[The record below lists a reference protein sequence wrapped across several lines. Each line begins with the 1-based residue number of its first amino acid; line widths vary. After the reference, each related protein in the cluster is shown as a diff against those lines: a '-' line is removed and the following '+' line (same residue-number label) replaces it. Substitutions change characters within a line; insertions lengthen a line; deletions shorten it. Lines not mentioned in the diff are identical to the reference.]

1 MANTS
6 ILDSLADIVE
16 AVRGDFEQERR
27 VLSFEAYLEMFAA
40 NPIRHSRPAPEYL
53 RDAFDFFGTTRLQQ
67 PWGEVHR
74 YRLFDLGWLPAEDS
88 RREALIGQE
97 GVQGEIYRILA
108 NFVREGRANR
118 LALLHGPNGSA
129 KSTLARC
136 IMLALE
142 HYSKL
147 DEGALYRFHWVF
159 PTRNVA
165 RGAIGFGGKSQSR
178 SNADSYAHLDDDEIE
193 ARIGDEVRDHPLL
206 LLPERERRRLL
217 LQAHERAGVE
227 QPPNRWLW
235 HGALSHKNRTVFDA
249 LLASNEGDLQAV
261 LRHVQVERYFISRR
275 YRVGAVTLG
284 PELSID
290 ARERQV
296 TMDRSL
302 SALPSSLQAVSLYEA
317 QGELVEA
324 SGGLLEFSDML
335 KRPPEAF
342 KYLQVTVE
350 TGEFALPSQNVATNC
365 VMMASA
371 NEAELGVFRQ
381 RPEFESFRGRIEL
394 VRTGYLLSWKQEQA
408 IYEAQIVPQV
418 RGHVAPHATR
428 MAAMFAVLTRLRAPD
443 PEHYPRPVRSVI
455 RGLAAIEKLD
465 LYAALE
471 VPARLDA
478 EKARALRSVVE
489 MMFHEFDASA
499 SYEGDMG
506 ASPREMRSVLLD
518 AAQSDQYHGLSP
530 FAVLE
535 ELDRLCAREGE
546 YSWQVEDP
554 KEGGYHDHA
563 EFRTLLRDRLFTSI
577 EDEFRIASQLVDE
590 QSYGD
595 LFGRYIHHVNAWVKG
610 EKVRNPLTGDHD
622 DPDEHLMMEV
632 EALLRLPDEREAL
645 RHSLMSRIAAWAI
658 EHPDEAIDNR
668 VVFDSDIRRLRDAVF
683 AERREAL
690 ARLCAD
696 IVTLERE
703 GGEDLDAR
711 RRGEAEKTLDRLC
724 ATFGYERGSALDAAS
739 RLVKERL
746 GELLG

>member
-1 MANTS
+1 MASTS
-6 ILDSLADIVE
+6 ILESLADIVD
-16 AVRGDFEQERR
+16 AVRADFQLERR
-27 VLSFEAYLEMFAA
+27 VLSFEEYLEMFGA
-40 NPIRHSRPAPEYL
+40 NPVRHSRSSAEYL
-53 RDAFDFFGTTRLQQ
+53 RDAFDHFGTERFQA
-67 PWGEVHR
+67 PWGEVVR
-74 YRLFDLGWLPAEDS
+74 YRLFDLGWLTPEDA

-97 GVQGEIYRILA
+97 GVQAELYRILS

-129 KSTLARC
+129 KSKVARC

-142 HYSKL
+142 HYSQL
-147 DEGALYRFHWVF
+147 DEGALYRFQWIL

-165 RGAIGFGGKSQSR
+165 RGAIGFGGKGEQRVS
-178 SNADSYAHLDDDEIE
+178 AGSYAHLDEDQVE
-193 ARIGDEVRDHPLL
+193 ARIADEVRDHPLL
-206 LLPERERRRLL
+206 LLPERERRHLL
-217 LQAHERAGVE
+217 AALHERMALDH
-227 QPPNRWLW
+227 PPSRWLW
-235 HGALSHKNRTVFDA
+235 HGTLSHKNRAVFDA
-249 LLASNEGDLQAV
+249 LLSSNEGDLQAV
-261 LRHVQVERYFISRR
+261 LRHVQVQRYFISRR
-275 YRVGAVTLG
+275 YRVGAVTVG

-324 SGGLLEFSDML
+324 SGGVLEFSDLL

-365 VMMASA
+365 VMVASA
-371 NEAELGVFRQ
+371 NESELAVFRQ

-394 VRTGYLLSWKQEQA
+394 VRAGYLVSWKQEQQ

-443 PEHYPRPVRSVI
+443 AEHYPRSVRGII
-455 RGLAAIEKLD
+455 RSLTAAEKLE
-465 LYAALE
+465 LYASLE
-471 VPARLDA
+471 VPTRLDA
-478 EKARALRSVVE
+478 DKARTLRAVVE
-489 MMFHEFDASA
+489 TMFHEFDAHS
-499 SYEGDMG
+499 SYEGDIG

-518 AAQSDQYHGLSP
+518 AAQNEQYYGLSP

-535 ELDRLCAREGE
+535 ELDQLCAREGE
-546 YSWQVEDP
+546 YSWQAEEP

-563 EFRTLLRDRLFTSI
+563 EFRTILKDRLFTVI
-577 EDEFRIASQLVDE
+577 EDEFRVASELVDE
-590 QSYGD
+590 QSYAD
-595 LFGRYIHHVNAWVKG
+595 LFGRYIRHVSAWVKR
-610 EKVRNPLTGDHD
+610 EKVRNPVTGEHD
-622 DPDEHLMMEV
+622 DPDEHLMTEV

-645 RHSLMSRIAAWAI
+645 RHAFMSRIAAWAI
-658 EHPDEAIDNR
+658 EHPDEAMDNR
-668 VVFDSDIRRLRDAVF
+668 VVFEADIRRLRDAVF
-683 AERREAL
+683 ADRREAL
-690 ARLCAD
+690 ARLCSD

-703 GGEDLDAR
+703 GEAHLDAR
-711 RRGEAEKTLDRLC
+711 RRSEAEKTIVRLC
-724 ATFGYERGSALDAAS
+724 RDFGYERGSVLDSAS
-739 RLVKERL
+739 RLLKERL